1 MRKVFYALSALAVTL
16 LSGCGDSNKGSS
28 KPTSGSGTNGTQVAN
43 TTELD
48 RKLFSQIKLAGEH
61 VTPWRGYAFK
71 SVPLYFVHSKE
82 NQAQEAYIFNP
93 TKLHSGSRPVSDKE
107 SNGLAI
113 HQYNDGAVAALDKL
127 KSGNGL
133 FEFKYGL
140 YGDNYYLQSY
150 TSHQV
155 DIDHIL
161 STPSVTLAYHE
172 AFHLYQEKHFQRPE
186 YYQQLAFDKFNEY
199 PINEEMLTLKLMVLE
214 RFKSLPIVN
223 LDKEQVKQQLK
234 EYVVLVDEMLR
245 IDTSKVDDFKS
256 GYIYKHALGQEL
268 YEGSAMMV
276 DTLMSRDVLPLHK
289 EKRFNVF
296 EPTKL
301 NEEQHGF
308 IKLKNKQAVIDYF
321 AFEMFYDSGSAIIWL
336 LLEDGVDY
344 KQFEKGLYPYD
355 IAKQRVDISEQ
366 DAYYLL
372 QELKNSEAWEA
383 ANKAAKKYMSL
394 K

>member
-140 YGDNYYLQSY
+140 YGDNYYLQS
-150 TSHQV
+150 
-155 DIDHIL
+155 
-161 STPSVTLAYHE
+161 
-172 AFHLYQEKHFQRPE
+172 
-186 YYQQLAFDKFNEY
+186 
-199 PINEEMLTLKLMVLE
+199 
-214 RFKSLPIVN
+214 
-223 LDKEQVKQQLK
+223 
-234 EYVVLVDEMLR
+234 
-245 IDTSKVDDFKS
+245 
-256 GYIYKHALGQEL
+256 
-268 YEGSAMMV
+268 
-276 DTLMSRDVLPLHK
+276 
-289 EKRFNVF
+289 
-296 EPTKL
+296 
-301 NEEQHGF
+301 
-308 IKLKNKQAVIDYF
+308 
-321 AFEMFYDSGSAIIWL
+321 
-336 LLEDGVDY
+336 
-344 KQFEKGLYPYD
+344 
-355 IAKQRVDISEQ
+355 
-366 DAYYLL
+366 
-372 QELKNSEAWEA
+372 
-383 ANKAAKKYMSL
+383 
-394 K
+394 